1 MRTDKQQAGEPIL
14 THPLAVMDYR
24 NYRYWFT
31 LLYRSINASNS
42 SNILILSGFIFPAF
56 SNFLLAFNQLSIS
69 CSSIRYFD
77 GFRLLVSIN
86 DFISIISCQPTF
98 ILCHRKNSLGS
109 QNLYCY
115 TPSFSF
121 FERVPLD
128 YAACSSLRVLRKVSF
143 SHFMHKTSKL
153 TAYYPITFCNNL
165 IWLKK

>member
-86 DFISIISCQPTF
+86 DFISLYLANQRSSCF
-98 ILCHRKNSLGS
+98 IEL
-109 QNLYCY
+109 
-115 TPSFSF
+115 TPSVLSKRYYRDLRF
-121 FERVPLD
+121 VLPCLD
-128 YAACSSLRVLRKVSF
+128 PNQSIQK
-143 SHFMHKTSKL
+143 KSK
-153 TAYYPITFCNNL
+153 YGKSCRPPCHIIMSVNCQF
-165 IWLKK
+165 